1 MNETPLEIL
10 FSALFVLLILSG
22 FFSSSETAMMALN
35 RYRLRHL
42 AKKSRGARRAA
53 EMLDRPDRL
62 IGLILIGNNLVNN
75 AAAALAGLIAFKLYG
90 DAAVALATLILTLVM
105 LIFAEVTPKTI
116 AAYKPES
123 VAFRATWILSP
134 LMYVFYPFVW
144 LVNMVSGVLVR
155 LAGINPAK
163 AREEAL
169 SAEEL
174 RSLMTATSHR
184 IPDKNQGMLTN
195 ILEMEG
201 VEVEDIMVPR
211 NEIFGIDLEDDEET
225 IIDQLVSSEYTRLPV
240 FKEDINDIVGI
251 LHLRNSAQLF
261 RDGNFSKEELESMVR
276 EPYFIPENTPLH
288 VQLHNFQNEKRRIG
302 IVVDE
307 YGQVMGLVTLE
318 DILEEIVGEFTSD
331 IADNIEDILP
341 QKDGSFVIDG
351 SATIREI
358 NRALDWDL
366 PTEGPRTLNG
376 LILEILE
383 SIPENDVC
391 LKVEDYRLET
401 LQISE
406 NRIQAVRAEY
416 AAEIEDN

>member
-42 AKKSRGARRAA
+42 AKTNRGARRAA
-53 EMLDRPDRL
+53 KLLERPDRL

-75 AAAALAGLIAFKLYG
+75 AAAALASLIALRLYG
-90 DAAVALATLILTLVM
+90 SAAVAIATFILTLVM

-116 AAYKPES
+116 AAYKPET
-123 VAFRATWILSP
+123 VAFKASVILMP
-134 LMYVFYPFVW
+134 LMYISYPLVW
-144 LVNMVSGVLVR
+144 LVNVVSGVLVR
-155 LAGINPAK
+155 LFGINPAK

-169 SAEEL
+169 SADEL
-174 RSLMTATSHR
+174 RTLMTTTSHR
-184 IPDKNQGMLTN
+184 IPDKNQGMLAN
-195 ILEMEG
+195 ILDLEK

-211 NEIFGIDLEDDEET
+211 NEILGIDLADDDESIVE
-225 IIDQLVSSEYTRLPV
+225 QLLSSEYTRLPV
-240 FKEDINDIVGI
+240 FSEDINNILGI
-251 LHLRNSAQLF
+251 LHLRNAALLF
-261 RDGNFSKEELESMVR
+261 KDGSFDKGLLKDVLR

-307 YGQVMGLVTLE
+307 YGQVMGLITLE

-351 SATIREI
+351 SASIREI
-358 NRALDWDL
+358 NRALDWQL
-366 PTEGPRTLNG
+366 PTEGPRTING
-376 LILEILE
+376 LLLEILE
-383 SIPENDVC
+383 SIPESEVG
-391 LKVEDYRLET
+391 VEIEGYRFET
-401 LQISE
+401 LEIGE
-406 NRIQAVRAEY
+406 NRIQAVRAVKL
-416 AAEIEDN
+416 